1 MQDYKTIYTATDV
14 KHHPPLAGEYPYTR
28 GVYPN
33 MYRHRPWTI
42 RQYAGF
48 SSVAES
54 NAFYRQAL
62 QAGQTGL
69 SIAFDLPT
77 HRGYDSSHP
86 RVQGDV
92 GKAGVAI
99 DSVDDMQELLA
110 GIPLAK
116 TSVSMT
122 MNGAVL
128 PILASFLVV
137 AEEQGVAKQQVSGT
151 IQNDILKEYI
161 VRNTY
166 IYPPDESMRIST
178 DIITYL
184 SEHYPRFNSISVSGY
199 HLQEAG
205 AEPALELAFTIANAL
220 TYLDAACAR
229 GLSVDAV
236 APRISFFFCIGMD
249 FLQEIAKL
257 RAARSLWA
265 ELVRAKY
272 QPQNPRS
279 CMLRTHCQ
287 TSGYSLTQQ
296 SPLNNVVRTTIEA
309 MAAVLGGT
317 QSLHTNAYDEAV
329 SLPTDTAAKVARDT
343 QLILQHETDLL
354 RTVDPLAGSY
364 AIEHLTASLQQQ
376 AKKIINNIAAQ
387 GGMLAAIKS
396 GYAKEQIKISAARR
410 QALVDSGK
418 QGVIGVNKFT
428 SPDELLA
435 VREIDSNDL
444 LQQQQHKLTQLKQKR
459 NNHDVQQALAN
470 LTQQAKT
477 TTINLMP
484 ATLDAVRARA
494 TVGEIS
500 AALATVFTRYQPQ
513 AQVELTDTYVSNYG
527 EDDTVAR
534 VRTRVERFKSRTGR
548 RPRILVAKFGQDGH
562 DRGMH
567 VVAVGFSNLG
577 FDVDLSPLF
586 QTPEEV
592 ARCAIENDVHVLG
605 ISSHA
610 AAHNILLPK
619 LVAALQAEGAT
630 KIRIVL
636 GGIVPPQ
643 DYDYLHQQGVNAIFA
658 TGTPIPAC
666 AEKVLDILEH

>member
-1 MQDYKTIYTATDV
+1 
-14 KHHPPLAGEYPYTR
+14 
-28 GVYPN
+28 

-54 NAFYRQAL
+54 NTFYRQAL

-99 DSVDDMQELLA
+99 DSVEDMHELLA
-110 GIPLAK
+110 GIPLDK

-137 AEEQGVAKQQVSGT
+137 AEEQGVAKSHVSGT

-166 IYPPDESMRIST
+166 IYPPAESMRIST
-178 DIITYL
+178 DVITYI
-184 SEHYPRFNSISVSGY
+184 SENYPRFNSISVSGY

-205 AEPALELAFTIANAL
+205 AEPALELAFTLANAL
-220 TYLDAACAR
+220 TYLDAACKR
-229 GLSVDAV
+229 GMKVDAI
-236 APRISFFFCIGMD
+236 APRMSFFFCIGMD

-257 RAARSLWA
+257 RAARTLWA
-265 ELVRAKY
+265 ELVQAKY

-296 SPLNNVVRTTIEA
+296 SPLNNIVRTTVEA

-329 SLPTDTAAKVARDT
+329 SLPTDMAAKVARDT
-343 QLILQHETDLL
+343 QLILQHETNLT
-354 RTVDPLAGSY
+354 RSVDPLAGSY
-364 AIEHLTASLQQQ
+364 AIEHLTESLKNK
-376 AKKIINNIAAQ
+376 AKQIIADIDAQ
-387 GGMLAAIKS
+387 GGMLAAIAN
-396 GYAKEQIKISAARR
+396 GYAKNKIKTSAARR

-418 QGVIGVNKFT
+418 MGVVGVNKFIST
-428 SPDELLA
+428 DEPIA
-435 VREIDSNDL
+435 VREIDTEDL
-444 LQQQQHKLTQLKQKR
+444 LQQQLQKLTRLKAKR
-459 NNHDVQQALAN
+459 DNARVQQALAD
-470 LTQQAKT
+470 LQQQAKT
-477 TTINLMP
+477 AANLMP
-484 ATLDAVRARA
+484 ATLEAVRRRA

-500 AALATVFTRYQPQ
+500 EALATVFGRYQPQ
-513 AQVELTDTYVSNYG
+513 TQVELMSSTYVETYG
-527 EDDTVAR
+527 DSGKVAQVRAR
-534 VRTRVERFKSRTGR
+534 VEQFKQSTGN
-548 RPRILVAKFGQDGH
+548 RPRILIAKFGQDGH

-567 VVAVGFSNLG
+567 VVAVGFSDLG

-592 ARCAIENDVHVLG
+592 AKCAIENDVHVLG
-605 ISSHA
+605 ISSHT
-610 AAHNILLPK
+610 AAHKILLPQ
-619 LVAALQAEGAT
+619 LVASLQAEGAT
-630 KIRIVL
+630 DMRIVL

-643 DYDYLHQQGVNAIFA
+643 DYEYLLKHGVDAIFA
-658 TGTPIPAC
+658 TGTAIPDC
-666 AEKVLDILEH
+666 AEQVLDLLETLETKA